1 MNATIKYPSYSEIDA
16 AFKNLSISSKDEN
29 KNELTTSD
37 ELFLFKAKILQAVEY
52 IREKRKRLDTNAI

>member
-1 MNATIKYPSYSEIDA
+1 MNTTIKYPSYSEIDA